1 MNGTILLIEYSE
13 YEREKIKIVF
23 DNIGEYEFIEIDNLK
38 KLYRTVSNL
47 KSVTL
52 VIMDLEFP
60 VEKEGFETLSLLRK
74 NSSTA
79 NTPVIIVTKSD
90 NAVYRHAVQKFK
102 VKDFIIKPYQ
112 TKRLENS
119 LRSILSIEQ
128 NFRYEFDS
136 ANVITMSIEDYI
148 SKEFKIASRAGQNLS
163 IILITPID
171 MKKESSEQTKITPE
185 LKEQI
190 YKIAIEKV
198 KTLSRTTDTA
208 LLNGN
213 KDILVILPFTDSS
226 GAQKVLEKIKNSVNE
241 VIQQLGIN
249 YSDYI
254 YSVFV
259 TFTGDGKSFQSLMEK
274 AVKRVEDKIMLE
286 KITSIGAD
294 TLDNARKTYKKYKI

>member
-213 KDILVILPFTDSS
+213 KDILVILPLLIHP
-226 GAQKVLEKIKNSVNE
+226 GH
-241 VIQQLGIN
+241 
-249 YSDYI
+249 
-254 YSVFV
+254 
-259 TFTGDGKSFQSLMEK
+259 
-274 AVKRVEDKIMLE
+274 KRF
-286 KITSIGAD
+286 
-294 TLDNARKTYKKYKI
+294 

>member
-241 VIQQLGIN
+241 GIQQLGIN
-249 YSDYI
+249 YSDYF

-259 TFTGDGKSFQSLMEK
+259 TFPGDGKSFQSLMEK

>member
-1 MNGTILLIEYSE
+1 MSGTILLIEYSE

-23 DNIGEYEFIEIDNLK
+23 DNIGEFEFIEIDNLK
-38 KLYRTVSNL
+38 KLYKTISTL

-60 VEKEGFETLSLLRK
+60 VEKEGIETLSMLRK

-79 NTPVIIVTKSD
+79 NTPIIIVTKAD
-90 NAVYRHAVQKFK
+90 YDVYRHAVQKFK
-102 VKDFIIKPYQ
+102 VKDFITKPYQ

-119 LRSILSIEQ
+119 IRSVLNIEH
-128 NFRYEFDS
+128 NFRYKFDS

-163 IILITPID
+163 IILITPIEL
-171 MKKESSEQTKITPE
+171 KKETLEQSKITPE

-198 KTLSRTTDTA
+198 RTMSRSTDTA

-213 KDILVILPFTDSS
+213 RDILVILPFTDSS
-226 GAQKVLEKIKNSVNE
+226 GAQKVLEKIKNGVNE
-241 VIQQLGIN
+241 GLQGLDIN
-249 YSDYI
+249 YSDYF
-254 YSVFV
+254 YSVSV
-259 TFTGDGKSFQSLMEK
+259 TFPSDGKSFQTLMEK
-274 AVKRVEDKIMLE
+274 AVKKVEDKIMLE
-286 KITSIGAD
+286 KITSLGAD
-294 TLDNARKTYKKYKI
+294 TIDNARKTYKKYKI